1 MGIDLNKFYKILD
14 WDSDFFG
21 YNVCKININ
30 NTADLNNVL
39 TDLENKNIKLAY
51 LDLNKALHQT
61 ELDQIEKSIIL
72 VDKKTTFVKKIEK
85 RRNVDKNIETYKKPS
100 PEKKLFELAAQ
111 SGIYSRFNKDKFI
124 KENKFKDLY
133 KQWIINSVN
142 KKIAEEV
149 LVYKSNQ
156 QILGL
161 VTLGKK
167 DERADIGIISVDSQ
181 SRGKGIGKS
190 LMHSAENWFANNNY
204 RTMQVITQEDN
215 VAACNL
221 YKRCGFEIE
230 SVNYFYHVWF

>member
-1 MGIDLNKFYKILD
+1 MDKFYKILD

-30 NTADLNNVL
+30 DTAELNNVFAN
-39 TDLENKNIKLAY
+39 LEDKNIKLAY
-51 LDLNKALHQT
+51 LNLNEALQQA
-61 ELDQIEKSIIL
+61 ELDQIKKSIIL
-72 VDKKTTFVKKIEK
+72 VDRKTTFVKKIEK
-85 RRNVDKNIETYKKPS
+85 RQIIDKNIETYKESS

-124 KENKFKDLY
+124 EENKFKDLY

-142 KKIAEEV
+142 KKIAKEV

-156 QILGL
+156 GIVGL

-181 SRGKGIGKS
+181 SRGKGIGKA
-190 LMHSAENWFANNNY
+190 LMYSAENWFANNNY
-204 RTMQVITQEDN
+204 QTIQVITQEDN

>member
-1 MGIDLNKFYKILD
+1 MNKFYKILD
-14 WDSDFFG
+14 WDSNFFG
-21 YNVCKININ
+21 FNVCKININ
-30 NTADLNNVL
+30 DIANLNNVL
-39 TDLENKNIKLAY
+39 ADLEIKNFKLAY
-51 LDLNKALHQT
+51 LNLDKALHQT
-61 ELDQIEKSIIL
+61 ELDQIKNSIVL
-72 VDKKTTFVKKIEK
+72 VDRKTTFVKKVEQRPNINE
-85 RRNVDKNIETYKKPS
+85 NIETYKEHS

-111 SGIYSRFNKDKFI
+111 SGIYSRFNRDKCI
-124 KENKFKDLY
+124 EENKFKDLY

-142 KKIAEEV
+142 KEIAEEV

-167 DERADIGIISVDSQ
+167 DDRADIGIISVDNQ

-190 LMHSAENWFANNNY
+190 LMHSAENWFAQNNY
-204 RTMQVITQEDN
+204 QTIQVITQEDN

-230 SVNYFYHVWF
+230 SVKYFYHIWF